1 MEYHPYNMAGDPN
14 FIPVVDFIERIHDI
28 GAFDIH
34 VCNLW
39 VTFRHKSNYY
49 KSTISNDEL
58 IDSTTITRLEE
69 KYAEKV

>member
-1 MEYHPYNMAGDPN
+1 M
-14 FIPVVDFIERIHDI
+14 

-58 IDSTTITRLEE
+58 VDLSCISRLREIDV
-69 KYAEKV
+69 EKV